1 MSISVGTGPFRARGS
16 RRYSETMQDRGGFGE
31 RKRRGLGVEEEE
43 GGWLREGG
51 REERRGGGLACWQF
65 KKNNP
70 SATRT
75 DIAAGKCNEGAATSR
90 PIMLPDIN
98 TIHQRC
104 LVVSEAQC

>member
-1 MSISVGTGPFRARGS
+1 
-16 RRYSETMQDRGGFGE
+16 MQDRGGFGE

-70 SATRT
+70 SATRSGV
-75 DIAAGKCNEGAATSR
+75 AVGKCNGRAATPR
-90 PIMLPDIN
+90 PIILPDIN
-98 TIHQRC
+98 TVHQRC
-104 LVVSEAQC
+104 LVVPEAQC